1 MTNAYP
7 YVLMVS
13 ASVPAR
19 TLQEFVALAK
29 REPEKMNSGT
39 TGGVAANH
47 LMSELFTAKAGLKMT
62 HVPYR
67 GTASWPRP
75 GRRRTPSGSSTSKS

>member
-7 YVLMVS
+7 YVLMVN

-19 TLQEFVALAK
+19 MLQEFVALAK
-29 REPEKMNSGT
+29 REPDKST
-39 TGGVAANH
+39 TGAGAANH
-47 LMSELFTAKAGLKMT
+47 LMSELFSPKAGLKMT
-62 HVPYR
+62 HIPYR